1 MNYILDVSTLDAYS
15 SGAKQRFVTLY
26 AELIKVNK
34 DKQFF
39 IVHTPDYKEV
49 KKIFNFKNVSFVNN
63 PISQENY
70 LKKLVSVIYIFF
82 YIKIKFRKLSAVEYF
97 TLPFLKTNNCK
108 NIFTIHDLRKIYFS
122 NFFINK
128 IAFKFFFKYFL
139 KKVDKVIVVS
149 KSMKL
154 EMSKIFGKLDMSV
167 VYNTIDKKSFE
178 KISKKEIFIVK
189 KKYNLPKKFILS
201 VGHLEKRKN
210 YLRLIEAIHILKK
223 TKYDVKLFIIGQKAD
238 ETHKISLLIKKLK
251 LQSNVK
257 VISNLND
264 YEVKCFYK
272 LAKLFVF
279 PSIYEGFG
287 IPILESMASKLPI
300 VLSDTKVFREIT
312 ENKYSYFDQYDPLS
326 IANNIKFV
334 LMNREIQK
342 KMIKYGNRRINY
354 FSLNFQKKKLDSFYN
369 NLFLK

>member
-1 MNYILDVSTLDAYS
+1 M
-15 SGAKQRFVTLY
+15 LY
-26 AELIKVNK
+26 
-34 DKQFF
+34 
-39 IVHTPDYKEV
+39 
-49 KKIFNFKNVSFVNN
+49 
-63 PISQENY
+63 
-70 LKKLVSVIYIFF
+70 
-82 YIKIKFRKLSAVEYF
+82 
-97 TLPFLKTNNCK
+97 
-108 NIFTIHDLRKIYFS
+108 
-122 NFFINK
+122 
-128 IAFKFFFKYFL
+128 
-139 KKVDKVIVVS
+139 
-149 KSMKL
+149 
-154 EMSKIFGKLDMSV
+154 
-167 VYNTIDKKSFE
+167 
-178 KISKKEIFIVK
+178 IVK
-189 KKYNLPKKFILS
+189 F
-201 VGHLEKRKN
+201 
-210 YLRLIEAIHILKK
+210 
-223 TKYDVKLFIIGQKAD
+223 
-238 ETHKISLLIKKLK
+238 
-251 LQSNVK
+251 
-257 VISNLND
+257 ISNLND

>member
-1 MNYILDVSTLDAYS
+1 
-15 SGAKQRFVTLY
+15 
-26 AELIKVNK
+26 
-34 DKQFF
+34 
-39 IVHTPDYKEV
+39 
-49 KKIFNFKNVSFVNN
+49 
-63 PISQENY
+63 
-70 LKKLVSVIYIFF
+70 
-82 YIKIKFRKLSAVEYF
+82 
-97 TLPFLKTNNCK
+97 
-108 NIFTIHDLRKIYFS
+108 
-122 NFFINK
+122 
-128 IAFKFFFKYFL
+128 
-139 KKVDKVIVVS
+139 
-149 KSMKL
+149 MKL

-178 KISKKEIFIVK
+178 KISKKEILIVK